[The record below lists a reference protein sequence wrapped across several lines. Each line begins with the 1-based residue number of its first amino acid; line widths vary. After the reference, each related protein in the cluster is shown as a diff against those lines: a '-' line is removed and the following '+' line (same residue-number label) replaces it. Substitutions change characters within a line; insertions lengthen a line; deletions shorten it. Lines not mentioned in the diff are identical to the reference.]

1 MRLDN
6 INKYK
11 FIVIEGSI
19 GVGKT
24 SLATRI
30 AKDYNAKLV
39 LEQFAENPF
48 LPKFYKDPDRFSFPL
63 ELSFLADRYQ
73 QLKREMINPDLF
85 FSFIIADYYFM
96 KSLIFAG
103 RTLEDDE
110 YNLYRQLFLII
121 YESIPKPDLY
131 VYLQVDTNRLLENIK
146 KRGRDYEQNITA
158 EYLNRI
164 QKGYFE
170 FFSQN
175 PNLRFLVIDVN
186 ELDFVFNQT
195 DYQRLLDTI
204 FSFPCNLGMNRVKI
218 EK

>member
-1 MRLDN
+1 MDN
-6 INKYK
+6 NQKYK
-11 FIVIEGSI
+11 YIVIEGSI

-24 SLATRI
+24 SLATKI
-30 AKDYNAKLV
+30 AKDCNAKLV

-48 LPKFYKDPDRFSFPL
+48 LPKFYKNPDRFSFPL

-73 QLKREMINPDLF
+73 QLKKEMINPDLF

-103 RTLEDDE
+103 RTLKDDE
-110 YNLYRQLFLII
+110 YNLYRQLFQII

-131 VYLQVDTNRLLENIK
+131 VYLHVDTNKLLENIK

-175 PNLRFLVIDVN
+175 PNLRFLIIDVN
-186 ELDFVFNQT
+186 ELDFVSNHA
-195 DYQRLLDTI
+195 DYQHLLDTI
-204 FSFPCNLGMNRVKI
+204 FNFPCNLGMNRVKMGN
-218 EK
+218 

>member
-1 MRLDN
+1 MDN
-6 INKYK
+6 NYKY
-11 FIVIEGSI
+11 IVIEGSI

-24 SLATRI
+24 SLATKI
-30 AKDYNAKLV
+30 AKDFNAKLV

-48 LPKFYKDPDRFSFPL
+48 LPKFYKNPDRFSFPL
-63 ELSFLADRYQ
+63 ELSFLADRYR

-103 RTLEDDE
+103 RTLKDDE
-110 YNLYRQLFLII
+110 YNLYRQLFQII

-131 VYLQVDTNRLLENIK
+131 VYLHVDTNKLLENIK
-146 KRGRDYEQNITA
+146 NRGRDYEQNITA

-175 PNLRFLVIDVN
+175 PNLRFLIIDVN
-186 ELDFVFNQT
+186 ELDFVSIQT
-195 DYQRLLDTI
+195 DYKRLRDTI

-218 EK
+218 GK

>member
-1 MRLDN
+1 MKLDN
-6 INKYK
+6 SSKYK

-24 SLATRI
+24 SLASKI

-146 KRGRDYEQNITA
+146 RRGRDYEQNITA

-186 ELDFVFNQT
+186 ELDFVSNQT

-204 FSFPCNLGMNRVKI
+204 FSLPCNLGMNRVKI

>member
-1 MRLDN
+1 MDN
-6 INKYK
+6 NYKYK
-11 FIVIEGSI
+11 YIVIEGSI

-24 SLATRI
+24 SLATKI

-48 LPKFYKDPDRFSFPL
+48 LPKFYKNPDRFSFPL

-73 QLKREMINPDLF
+73 QLKKEMINPDLF
-85 FSFIIADYYFM
+85 YSFIIADYYFM

-121 YESIPKPDLY
+121 YESIPRPDLY
-131 VYLQVDTNRLLENIK
+131 VYLQVDTNKLLENIK

-158 EYLNRI
+158 DYLNRI

-175 PNLRFLVIDVN
+175 PNLRFLIIDVN
-186 ELDFVFNQT
+186 ELDFVSNQN

-204 FSFPCNLGMNRVKI
+204 FSFPCNLG
-218 EK
+218 

>member
-1 MRLDN
+1 MDN
-6 INKYK
+6 NYKYK
-11 FIVIEGSI
+11 YIVIEGSI

-24 SLATRI
+24 SLATKI

-73 QLKREMINPDLF
+73 QLKKEMINPDLF
-85 FSFIIADYYFM
+85 YSFIIADYYFM

-121 YESIPKPDLY
+121 YESIPRPDLY
-131 VYLQVDTNRLLENIK
+131 VYLQVDTNKLLENIK

-158 EYLNRI
+158 DYLNRI

-175 PNLRFLVIDVN
+175 PNLRFLIIDVN
-186 ELDFVFNQT
+186 ELDFVSNQN

>member
-1 MRLDN
+1 MDN
-6 INKYK
+6 NYKYK
-11 FIVIEGSI
+11 YIVIEGSI

-24 SLATRI
+24 SLATKI
-30 AKDYNAKLV
+30 SKDFNAKLV

-48 LPKFYKDPDRFSFPL
+48 LPRFYKNPDRFSFPL

-103 RTLEDDE
+103 RTLKDDE
-110 YNLYRQLFLII
+110 YNLYRQLFQII
-121 YESIPKPDLY
+121 YESVPKPDLY
-131 VYLQVDTNRLLENIK
+131 VYLQVDINKLLENIK
-146 KRGRDYEQNITA
+146 NRGRDYEQNISA

-175 PNLRFLVIDVN
+175 PNLRFLIIDVN
-186 ELDFVFNQT
+186 ELDFVSNQT
-195 DYQRLLDTI
+195 DYKRLLDTI

>member
-1 MRLDN
+1 MFKKILRLDN
-6 INKYK
+6 NHKYK
-11 FIVIEGSI
+11 YIVIEGSI

-24 SLATRI
+24 SLATKI

-48 LPKFYKDPDRFSFPL
+48 LPKFYENPDRFSFPL

-103 RTLEDDE
+103 RTLKDDE
-110 YNLYRQLFLII
+110 YILYRQLFQII

-131 VYLQVDTNRLLENIK
+131 VYLHIDTSKLLENIK
-146 KRGRDYEQNITA
+146 KRGRDYEQNISA

-175 PNLRFLVIDVN
+175 PNLRFLI
-186 ELDFVFNQT
+186 
-195 DYQRLLDTI
+195 
-204 FSFPCNLGMNRVKI
+204 
-218 EK
+218 

>member
-73 QLKREMINPDLF
+73 QLKKEMINPDLF

-103 RTLEDDE
+103 RTLKDDE

-204 FSFPCNLGMNRVKI
+204 FSFPCNLGMNRVEI